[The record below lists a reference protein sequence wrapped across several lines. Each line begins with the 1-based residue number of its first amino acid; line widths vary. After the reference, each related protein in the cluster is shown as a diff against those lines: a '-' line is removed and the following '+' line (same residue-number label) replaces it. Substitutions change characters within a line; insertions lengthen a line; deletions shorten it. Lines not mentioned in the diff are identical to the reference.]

1 MSAWYRA
8 GTISVPNGS
17 TTLTGSGTAFVAN
30 VSAGMMVVANNQIIG
45 EVAAVV
51 SNTQITL
58 AVAYAGTTLSG
69 ANYAIANLGAVRN
82 SLITAVQDLT
92 ALVEAAQDGAL
103 SGRFGDGTLAEPGMA
118 FLADLN
124 TGFRRPASDQIG
136 MVTGGV
142 QRALL
147 SSTALTLAVPI
158 AGTLDV
164 GRLRIGTNSAGT
176 TTDLELAANSVIAAE
191 DSITVGLE
199 SNGYLRFLHSIT
211 DVAGGTAGGSE
222 VWRIADGAMTLN
234 GVPVWAEEITVAD
247 DAVGLVDFPAGRIG
261 AMAVINA
268 SNTTGGD
275 IQNTHSGVVMLDA
288 GASPAGFSVYS
299 GASFSVT
306 NTTLTGTTGTDGR
319 TTVAPNTS
327 GQLQI
332 ENRGGLSR
340 KFKVV
345 FL

>member
-124 TGFRRPASDQIG
+124 TGFRRPAS
-136 MVTGGV
+136 VC
-142 QRALL
+142 
-147 SSTALTLAVPI
+147 S
-158 AGTLDV
+158 
-164 GRLRIGTNSAGT
+164 GRC
-176 TTDLELAANSVIAAE
+176 
-191 DSITVGLE
+191 
-199 SNGYLRFLHSIT
+199 
-211 DVAGGTAGGSE
+211 
-222 VWRIADGAMTLN
+222 
-234 GVPVWAEEITVAD
+234 
-247 DAVGLVDFPAGRIG
+247 FPR
-261 AMAVINA
+261 
-268 SNTTGGD
+268 
-275 IQNTHSGVVMLDA
+275 
-288 GASPAGFSVYS
+288 
-299 GASFSVT
+299 
-306 NTTLTGTTGTDGR
+306 R
-319 TTVAPNTS
+319 
-327 GQLQI
+327 
-332 ENRGGLSR
+332 R
-340 KFKVV
+340 
-345 FL
+345 

>member
-30 VSAGMMVVANNQIIG
+30 VSSGMMVVANNQIIG

-58 AVAYAGTTLSG
+58 AVAYAGTTLTG
-69 ANYAIANLGAVRN
+69 ASYAIANLGAVRN

-92 ALVEAAQDGAL
+92 GLIEAAQDGAL

-118 FLADLN
+118 FAGDID
-124 TGFRRPASDQIG
+124 TGFYRPAADQIG

-147 SSTALTLAVPI
+147 SSTALTLFVPI
-158 AGTLDV
+158 AGTVDV
-164 GRLRIGTNSAGT
+164 GRLRIGTNAAGT
-176 TTDLELAANSVIAAE
+176 QTDLQMAANSVIAAE
-191 DSITVGLE
+191 SSITVGLE
-199 SNGYLRFLHSIT
+199 AAGYLRFMHSIT
-211 DVAGGTAGGSE
+211 DVAGGTAGGTE

-247 DAVGLVDFPAGRIG
+247 DAVGVIDLPVGRIG
-261 AMAVINA
+261 VMAVVNA
-268 SNTTGGD
+268 SLASGGD
-275 IQNTHSGVVMLDA
+275 IQNASSGVVMLDA
-288 GASPAGFSVYS
+288 GATPAGISVYS
-299 GASFSVT
+299 GASFSVAS
-306 NTTLTGTTGTDGR
+306 TTLTGTTGTDGR

-332 ENRGGLSR
+332 ENRGGASR
-340 KFKVV
+340 KYKVV